1 MNTTNRGANRLLIF
15 ILGLVVLIL
24 GAASILLGVLPTFNS
39 GWKSTA
45 PTVSKS
51 VSSTFGA
58 APFFA
63 TGSSWLYIALIAIL
77 VIIVVLLVRFIVKQG
92 NGHTSE
98 LFHDDTTEHG
108 STIVK
113 AGVAKEALQEALKER
128 DDLVSSSVTTYD
140 VQGTNVLK
148 ISATARRGVSPKDVS
163 DTIQTHLKALDQL
176 LGVEVP
182 AMIQISGGFRA
193 RTAKKTRLS

>member
-15 ILGLVVLIL
+15 IVGLVVLIL
-24 GAASILLGVLPTFNS
+24 GAASLLLGILPAFAS
-39 GWKSTA
+39 AWKSTA
-45 PTVSKS
+45 PAVSKNVAS
-51 VSSTFGA
+51 AFNA

-63 TGSSWLYIALIAIL
+63 TTSSWLYIALIAVLL
-77 VIIVVLLVRFIVKQG
+77 VIALLLVRFIVKQG

-113 AGVAKEALQEALKER
+113 AGVAREALQEALKDR
-128 DDLVSSSVTTYD
+128 DDLVSSSVTTYE

-148 ISATARRGVSPKDVS
+148 ISATARRGVSPKQIS
-163 DTIQTHLKALDQL
+163 DAIQTALTALDEL
-176 LGVEVP
+176 LGFEVP
-182 AMIQISGGFRA
+182 ALIQISGGFRA
-193 RTAKKTRLS
+193 RTAKKARLQ